1 MRRMKTLGLLGVSLA
16 LALSASAQV
25 YKWTDSTGKV
35 HYGDQ
40 APPEAKAAQVKVD
53 AVTSYDGPPQV
64 DNWVGIIRGESPR
77 ARPDPKT
84 LTMYSTTWCGFC
96 KKARAYLAENKI
108 AYREIDIEASKPNHE
123 QFKAYGGK
131 GVPMFILGE
140 RRLRG
145 FNEEKMEQ
153 FLAAGR

>member
-1 MRRMKTLGLLGVSLA
+1 MKAVAVFCTSLA
-16 LALSASAQV
+16 LAISASAQV

-40 APPEAKAAQVKVD
+40 PPPEAKAAQVKVD
-53 AVTSYDGPPQV
+53 AVTSYEGPPVV
-64 DNWVGIIRGESPR
+64 DNWAGVIRGESPR
-77 ARPDPKT
+77 VRPDPNT
-84 LTMYSTTWCGFC
+84 LTMYSTTWCGYC
-96 KKARAYLAENKI
+96 KRARAYLAANKI

-131 GVPMFILGE
+131 GVPMFLLGE

-145 FNEEKMEQ
+145 FNEEGMAQ